1 MAIQLRRDLIP
12 TLDKHGVDLVAVSI
26 GTSER
31 AKDFVRETGF
41 PAERLFADPES
52 AAYDALRLNK
62 SLANFSQKS
71 TPEGIMARIQRDGAA
86 DLLGVLRRWKPWI
99 PPKPEQGFQQGGA
112 FVFALADD
120 GTHSDASEIELL
132 RGAQTLY
139 RFYDPSTGVSAPFDD
154 MLVAAGLEP
163 LGREVERVPREAR
176 EKAEAP

>member
-12 TLDKHGVDLVAVSI
+12 VLDAHGVDLVAVSI
-26 GTSER
+26 GTHARS
-31 AKDFVRETGF
+31 KDFVEETGF

-52 AAYDALRLNK
+52 ATYDALRLNK

-112 FVFALADD
+112 FVFAFADE
-120 GTHSDASEIELL
+120 TNANASEIELL
-132 RGAQTLY
+132 RGSETLY

-154 MLVAAGLEP
+154 MLAAAGLEP
-163 LGREVERVPREAR
+163 LGREVERVPREER
-176 EKAEAP
+176 EKARK

>member
-1 MAIQLRRDLIP
+1 LAIQLRRDLIP

-112 FVFALADD
+112 FVFDFSELSDERSDSD
-120 GTHSDASEIELL
+120 GK
-132 RGAQTLY
+132 TLY

-154 MLVAAGLEP
+154 MLLAAGLEP
-163 LGREVERVPREAR
+163 LGREVKRVPREER
-176 EKAEAP
+176 EKARAEKR

>member
-26 GTSER
+26 GTRER
-31 AKDFVRETGF
+31 AEDFVRETGF

-52 AAYDALRLNK
+52 ATYDALRLNK

-71 TPEGIMARIQRDGAA
+71 TPEGIMERIRRDGAA
-86 DLLGVLRRWKPWI
+86 DLLGVLKRWKPWV

-112 FVFALADD
+112 FVFDFAAN
-120 GTHSDASEIELL
+120 DAPK
-132 RGAQTLY
+132 TLY

-154 MLVAAGLEP
+154 MLAAAGLEP
-163 LGREVERVPREAR
+163 LGKEVERVPREMRDAAR
-176 EKAEAP
+176 ARSK

>member
-1 MAIQLRRDLIP
+1 M
-12 TLDKHGVDLVAVSI
+12 SI

-112 FVFALADD
+112 FVFDFAD
-120 GTHSDASEIELL
+120 GTSDASDIELL
-132 RGAQTLY
+132 RGAHTLY

-154 MLVAAGLEP
+154 MLAAAGLEP
-163 LGREVERVPREAR
+163 LGKEVERVPREMRDAAR
-176 EKAEAP
+176 ARSK

>member
-12 TLDKHGVDLVAVSI
+12 VLDAHGVDLVAVSI
-26 GTSER
+26 GTHARS
-31 AKDFVRETGF
+31 KDFVEETGF

-52 AAYDALRLNK
+52 ATYDALRLNK

-112 FVFALADD
+112 FVFDFAENEA
-120 GTHSDASEIELL
+120 GK
-132 RGAQTLY
+132 TLY
-139 RFYDPSTGVSAPFDD
+139 RFYDPSTGVSAPFNDI
-154 MLVAAGLEP
+154 LAAAGLEP
-163 LGREVERVPREAR
+163 LGREVERVPREERDRAR
-176 EKAEAP
+176 ARSR